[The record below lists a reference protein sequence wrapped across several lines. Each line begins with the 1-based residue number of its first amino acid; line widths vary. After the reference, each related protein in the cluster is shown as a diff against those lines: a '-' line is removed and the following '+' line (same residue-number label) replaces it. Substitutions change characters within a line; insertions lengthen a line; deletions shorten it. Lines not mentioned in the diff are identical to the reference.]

1 MMDYYYEIT
10 PDTTVFGRSVRYL
23 ARYNFHP
30 GEASRGEFKLHN
42 EAMQNSS
49 RVWLQNSNGAYLVE
63 RNRREVL
70 QPISE
75 REFTWIKLQALDI
88 ETL

>member
-1 MMDYYYEIT
+1 MMDYYYEIN
-10 PDTTVFGRSVRYL
+10 PGTTVFGRSVRYL

-30 GEASRGEFKLHN
+30 GEASRGEFKLHD

-49 RVWLQNSNGAYLVE
+49 RVWLQNGNGSFLVE
-63 RNRREVL
+63 YFGREVL
-70 QPISE
+70 TPVAE
-75 REFTWIKLQALDI
+75 REFTWIKLQAVDI